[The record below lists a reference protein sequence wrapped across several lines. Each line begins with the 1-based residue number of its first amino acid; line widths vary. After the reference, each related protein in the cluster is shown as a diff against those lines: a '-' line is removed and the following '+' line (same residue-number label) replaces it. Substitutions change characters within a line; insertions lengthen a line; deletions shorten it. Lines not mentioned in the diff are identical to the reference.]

1 MTPLRLAP
9 NLVDHFYAGGA
20 RIAAL
25 RGIVTTSTHQPE
37 EWLGSTVPRADGN
50 VVTNA
55 PGLAVTEDGRL
66 LRDLVAAD
74 PLGWRG
80 TGPWPGI
87 PDHDTGLL
95 LKLLDA
101 GQRLPIHVHPDR
113 AFAAAHLACPYGKT
127 EAWYVLDVDPGAAIH
142 LGWTEDVDPDELV
155 RRIDAQDG
163 EWGLSRMH
171 RVEVRP
177 GDGVLVPAGQV
188 HAIGAGV
195 FVAEVQEPTDF
206 SILLEWSI
214 TTSTREDSH
223 LGLGFERALSA
234 VSHRALEPAAL
245 TKLVTKADG
254 PEGDGPRSCLP
265 AEADR
270 FFRLHLV
277 VAGDRLAAGFSVLLV
292 LEGAALITSDAG
304 EEIQAAQGE
313 VWAVPHGFGGW
324 SVSGQGRL
332 LVARPGAGWPAD
344 LGGDR

>member
-1 MTPLRLAP
+1 MPLRLAP
-9 NLVDHFYAGGA
+9 HLVDHFYAGGA

-37 EWLGSTVPRADGN
+37 EWLGSTVPRAHDN
-50 VVTNA
+50 VV
-55 PGLAVTEDGRL
+55 GLAVSEDGRL

-74 PLGWRG
+74 PRGWRG
-80 TGPWPGI
+80 TGSWPGI

-101 GQRLPIHVHPDR
+101 GQRLPVHVHPDR
-113 AFAAAHLACPYGKT
+113 TFAATHLACPYGKT
-127 EAWYVLDVDPGAAIH
+127 EAWFVLDVDPGAAIH
-142 LGWTEDVDPDELV
+142 LGWTEGVDPDELV

-163 EWGLSRMH
+163 EWMLARMH

-206 SILLEWSI
+206 SILLEWSV

-223 LGLGFERALSA
+223 LGLGFERSLSA
-234 VSHRALEPAAL
+234 VSHRALAPAAL
-245 TKLVTKADG
+245 KHLVRTVDG
-254 PEGDGPRSCLP
+254 PAGSGLRSCLP
-265 AEADR
+265 ALADH
-270 FFRLHLV
+270 FFRLHL
-277 VAGDRLAAGFSVLLV
+277 AGPGGRVAAGFAVLLG
-292 LEGAALITSDAG
+292 LEGAALITSGAG
-304 EEIQAAQGE
+304 EEVRVAQGE
-313 VWAVPHGFGGW
+313 AWAVPHGFGDW
-324 SVSGQGRL
+324 SVSGQGQL

>member
-1 MTPLRLAP
+1 MKPLRLAP

-37 EWLGSTVPRADGN
+37 EWLGSTVSRADDN
-50 VVTNA
+50 VV
-55 PGLAVTEDGRL
+55 GLAVSEDGLL

-80 TGPWPGI
+80 TGSWPGI

-101 GQRLPIHVHPDR
+101 GQRLPIHAHPDR
-113 AFAAAHLACPYGKT
+113 AFAATHLACPYGKT

-142 LGWTEDVDPDELV
+142 LGWNEDVDPDELV

-195 FVAEVQEPTDF
+195 FVAEVQEPTDL
-206 SILLEWSI
+206 SIVLEWSV

-234 VSHRALEPAAL
+234 VSHRALDPATL
-245 TKLVTKADG
+245 THLVRTAAS
-254 PEGDGPRSCLP
+254 PVGDGLRSCLP
-265 AEADR
+265 DEADQ
-270 FFRLHLV
+270 FFRLHL
-277 VAGDRLAAGFSVLLV
+277 AKHGDRVAAGFAVLLV
-292 LEGAALITSDAG
+292 LEGAALVTSRAG
-304 EEIQAAQGE
+304 EEVRVAHGE
-313 VWAVPHGFGGW
+313 AWALPHGFGDW
-324 SVSGQGRL
+324 SVSGEGAL
-332 LVARPGAGWPAD
+332 LVARPGADWPAD
-344 LGGDR
+344 LGSDR

>member
-1 MTPLRLAP
+1 MKPLRLAP

-25 RGIVTTSTHQPE
+25 RGIVTTSSHQPE
-37 EWLGSTVPRADGN
+37 EWLGSTVSRADDN
-50 VVTNA
+50 VV
-55 PGLAVTEDGRL
+55 GLAVSEDGRL
-66 LRDLVAAD
+66 LRDLVAGD

-80 TGPWPGI
+80 AGPWPGI

-101 GQRLPIHVHPDR
+101 GQRLPIHVHPAR
-113 AFAAAHLACPYGKT
+113 AFAATHLACPYGKT

-195 FVAEVQEPTDF
+195 FVAEVQEPTDL
-206 SILLEWSI
+206 SIVLEWSI
-214 TTSTREDSH
+214 TTSTREESH
-223 LGLGFERALSA
+223 LGLGFERALAA
-234 VSHRALEPAAL
+234 VSHRALDPATLAH
-245 TKLVTKADG
+245 LVRTADS
-254 PEGDGPRSCLP
+254 PVGDGLRSCLP
-265 AEADR
+265 DEADH
-270 FFRLHLV
+270 FFRLHL
-277 VAGDRLAAGFSVLLV
+277 ARHGDRVAAGFAVLLV
-292 LEGAALITSDAG
+292 LEGAALVTSRTG
-304 EEIQAAQGE
+304 EEVRVAQGE
-313 VWAVPHGFGGW
+313 AWAVPHGFGAW
-324 SVSGQGRL
+324 SVSGEGAL
-332 LVARPGAGWPAD
+332 LLLARPGAGWPAD